1 MVPAPPP
8 CGCLLRRDAHR
19 QVQTFGARC
28 GGCEG
33 PCRPRGPVVGGPV
46 VSGTFVLPSPP
57 AASPALGT
65 GECWLRRRDSRPH
78 VPQYAGAQD
87 LTPPPAI
94 VPRTRSAT
102 LGSGCL
108 LIVRMPSRPW
118 ANVDHDR
125 LGGPVPRFLPQM
137 SRSGGRDLFMTPA
150 QNLRCFRP

>member
-1 MVPAPPP
+1 MIPAPPP
-8 CGCLLRRDAHR
+8 CGRSLRQDAHR

-28 GGCEG
+28 GSCEG

-57 AASPALGT
+57 ATSPALGT
-65 GECWLRRRDSRPH
+65 GECWPRRRDSRPH

-94 VPRTRSAT
+94 APRTRSAT
-102 LGSGCL
+102 LGPGCP

-137 SRSGGRDLFMTPA
+137 SRSGGRDLFMSPA

>member
-1 MVPAPPP
+1 MISAPPP
-8 CGCLLRRDAHR
+8 CGRSLRQDAHR

-57 AASPALGT
+57 AVSPALGT

-78 VPQYAGAQD
+78 VSQYAGAQD
-87 LTPPPAI
+87 LLTPPPTIA
-94 VPRTRSAT
+94 PRTRSPRSPGV
-102 LGSGCL
+102 LPGCP

-118 ANVDHDR
+118 PMLTTAFWAAQF
-125 LGGPVPRFLPQM
+125 LGSCPK
-137 SRSGGRDLFMTPA
+137 
-150 QNLRCFRP
+150 